1 MHQTICK
8 RFILL
13 IVLIVPFLPVITG
26 AGAPPGAGAAKKA
39 GDEKAAGSA
48 DGTVYTVITWNISK
62 NDARNKEVKR
72 LIRQHRPDILCLQE
86 ATSRTC
92 EQLQSRFFC
101 HFAPSWKAANRDIH
115 NGVLTASRH
124 KLQAPARF
132 ESPDREFVFATTK
145 AAMVS
150 TVAVDD
156 AADLMVINVHMLNFV
171 GIGAFNDQLEEIFQH
186 ARDHTG
192 PMIWCGDFNTWN
204 SARLKAVHQYAA
216 RLGMVEALAYHE
228 SGGTPSKWTLLVDPF
243 IEIHQ
248 GALLDRIFCRGFE
261 VLECK
266 RLSGFETSDH
276 PPMLLRARVLD

>member
-1 MHQTICK
+1 MRPSICK
-8 RFILL
+8 HLVLL
-13 IVLIVPFLPVITG
+13 IVLVLPVVTG
-26 AGAPPGAGAAKKA
+26 AWASPAA
-39 GDEKAAGSA
+39 EAAGST
-48 DGTVYTVITWNISK
+48 DGSTPYTFITWNISK
-62 NDARNKEVKR
+62 NDARNNEVKR
-72 LIRQHRPDILCLQE
+72 LIRQYRPDILCLQE

-92 EQLQSRFFC
+92 EQLQHRFYC
-101 HFAPSWKAANRDIH
+101 HFAPSWKVANRDIH

-124 KLQAPARF
+124 KLQNPARF
-132 ESPDREFVFATTK
+132 ESTDREFVFATTK

-150 TVAVDD
+150 TIAVDD

-171 GIGAFNDQLEEIFQH
+171 GLGAFNDQLKEIFQH
-186 ARDHTG
+186 ARAHTG

-216 RLGMVEALAYHE
+216 RLGMVEALAYHK
-228 SGGTPSKWTLLVDPF
+228 SGGTPSAWTLLVDPF

-266 RLSGFETSDH
+266 RLSGFASSDH
-276 PPMLLRARVLD
+276 PPMLLRARLLD